1 VSFDLNSGAGLIVA
15 IILYPVV
22 TFMIGVLLGG
32 YGRKFTARVQRRVGP
47 PWIQPFYD
55 VVKLMS
61 KETNIS
67 HGWMHDAAIMML
79 LGGTLMTMY
88 FVPVPGFHY
97 FAQYGD
103 FLVIAYLILVPSLGM
118 ALGVGETANP
128 NGSIGISRALQMLAG
143 YELPFVLT
151 FIGMAMLNG
160 TTSMYELM
168 LKQQA
173 GGISTWG
180 IVTNPLLGIAAVIS
194 LQGMMGE
201 KPFEV
206 IMAPHEIATGPMT
219 EMGGKFLGMMFIQ
232 HLMMVVVELTIY
244 INLFLGG
251 GTNWFEY
258 LLKLFALF
266 TLILS
271 FHAVFGRFR
280 TDDAIR
286 FLWKVPLPLATVGVI
301 GIMFGIT

>member
-1 VSFDLNSGAGLIVA
+1 MIDLNSGVGLIVW
-15 IILYPVV
+15 IILWPIIA
-22 TFMIGVLLGG
+22 FMIGVLLGG
-32 YGRKFTARVQRRVGP
+32 YSRKFTARVMRRVGP

-55 VVKLMS
+55 VIKLMS
-61 KETNIS
+61 KRTNIS
-67 HGWMHDAAIMML
+67 HGYMHDAAIMML
-79 LGGTLMTMY
+79 LGGTLMTLY

-97 FAQYGD
+97 FAQHGD

-128 NGSIGISRALQMLAG
+128 NGSIGISRALQMMVG

-168 LKQQA
+168 LRQQA
-173 GGISTWG
+173 GGIATWG
-180 IVTNPLLGIAAVIS
+180 IVTNPLLGIAALIS
-194 LQGMMGE
+194 LQGMMNE

-206 IMAPHEIATGPMT
+206 IIAPSEIATGPMT
-219 EMGGKFLGMMFIQ
+219 EMSGKYLGMMFIQ
-232 HLMMVVVELTIY
+232 HLIMVVVELTIY
-244 INLFLGG
+244 MNLFLGG
-251 GTNWFEY
+251 ATNWAEY
-258 LLKLFALF
+258 LLKLFAVF
-266 TLILS
+266 TLIIS

-286 FLWKVPLPLATVGVI
+286 FMWRVPLTLATVGVV
-301 GIMFGIT
+301 GIILGIA

>member
-1 VSFDLNSGAGLIVA
+1 MNFSLSVLIWIVFYP
-15 IILYPVV
+15 IIA
-22 TFMIGVLLGG
+22 FSIGVFLGG

-47 PWIQPFYD
+47 PWIQPFFD

-61 KETNIS
+61 KRTNIS
-67 HGWMHDAAIMML
+67 HGYMHDAAMMML
-79 LGGTLMTMY
+79 VGGTVMTLY
-88 FVPVPGFHY
+88 FVPVPGFVY
-97 FAQYGD
+97 FSQFGD

-168 LKQQA
+168 LRQQA
-173 GGISTWG
+173 GGIATWG
-180 IVTNPLLGIAAVIS
+180 IVTNPLLGIAALIS
-194 LQGMMGE
+194 LQGMMNE

-206 IMAPHEIATGPMT
+206 IIAPHEIATGPMT
-219 EMGGKFLGMMFIQ
+219 EMGGKYLGMMFIQ
-232 HLMMVVVELTIY
+232 HLINVFVELTIY
-244 INLFLGG
+244 TNLFLGG
-251 GTNWFEY
+251 ARSWPE
-258 LLKLFALF
+258 LIVKLFAVY

-271 FHAVFGRFR
+271 VHGVYGRFR

-286 FLWKVPLPLATVGVI
+286 FLWRVPLPLATIGVF
-301 GIMFGIT
+301 GIMLGIG